1 LSIKL
6 ILIVATGSGIGGVLR
21 YGLQSLVS
29 RLYPSPFPLGTFSVN
44 LIGCFFIGI
53 FVGLAEK
60 GNLLNPE
67 TRLFLITGICGGF
80 TTFSTF
86 SYDNLALL
94 RSGEWF
100 FLLLYILGS
109 VLLGLLATF
118 VGLLLVKSL

>member
-1 LSIKL
+1 MKF

-21 YGLQSLVS
+21 YGMQSLVS
-29 RLYPSPFPLGTFSVN
+29 KLYPLNFPLGTFSVN
-44 LIGCFFIGI
+44 LIGCFFIGA

-60 GNLLNPE
+60 GNILSPE

-94 RSGEWF
+94 KSGEWVF
-100 FLLLYILGS
+100 FLLYLFGS
-109 VLLGLLATF
+109 VVLGLLATYL
-118 VGLLLVKSL
+118 GLLLIKTL